1 MNCVRLAAVL
11 LVSAALAGCGVFQ
24 PGPKPQRGGSATVSR
39 PTAVSP
45 ATATIT
51 QPENPTG
58 SSKQE
63 TKEQEVTTYV
73 FPQATEVVTETK
85 QPDGSSIV
93 VTEKIPAGTKKIVSA
108 SRDVRQEIGA
118 AQKDD
123 SREITAKLASF
134 KPVQYVGIALLLAA
148 AAMFHPLVR
157 GAIGGG
163 KEIQMATAGIGVALI
178 FGPSLFVG
186 NERLILLGGIAV
198 LLVTYGLSRLA
209 YYKGKNDVAAPPQ
222 PPKP

>member
-1 MNCVRLAAVL
+1 MHALLAAVL
-11 LVSAALAGCGVFQ
+11 LVSATLAGCSVLQ

-63 TKEQEVTTYV
+63 TKEQEATTYI

-134 KPVQYVGIALLLAA
+134 KPVQYVGIALLLVA

-186 NERLILLGGIAV
+186 NERLILLGGLAV

-209 YYKGKNDVAAPPQ
+209 YYKGKHDVAAQ
-222 PPKP
+222 SPKP

>member
-1 MNCVRLAAVL
+1 MKKGWSNLVLVAVL
-11 LVSAALAGCGVFQ
+11 AVALAGCGLTASS
-24 PGPKPQRGGSATVSR
+24 PKPQRGGSATI
-39 PTAVSP
+39 TGKSP
-45 ATATIT
+45 QAPASVTMEAS
-51 QPENPTG
+51 ENPKAP
-58 SSKQE
+58 SKQE
-63 TKEQEVTTYV
+63 SKEQETTTYV
-73 FPQATEVVTETK
+73 FPQATETVTETK
-85 QPDGSSIV
+85 QPDGSSVV
-93 VTEKIPAGTKKIVSA
+93 VTEKIPAGTKKIVTA
-108 SRDVRQEIGA
+108 SRDVKQEIGA

-186 NERLILLGGIAV
+186 NERLILLGGLAA
-198 LLVTYGLSRLA
+198 LLITYGLSRLA
-209 YYKGKNDVAAPPQ
+209 YYKGKHDVVVS
-222 PPKP
+222 KP

>member
-1 MNCVRLAAVL
+1 MITRKLIL
-11 LVSAALAGCGVFQ
+11 LAGLAGMFALSGCALFQ
-24 PGPKPQRGGSATVSR
+24 SAPKPQKGGSATVTR
-39 PTAVSP
+39 PS
-45 ATATIT
+45 ATAPASVTIT

-63 TKEQEVTTYV
+63 TKEQEATTYI

-85 QPDGSSIV
+85 QVDGSSIV
-93 VTEKIPAGTKKIVSA
+93 VTEKIPAGTKKIVTS
-108 SRDVRQEIGA
+108 SRDVKQEIGA

-134 KPVQYVGIALLLAA
+134 KPVQYVGIALLLVA

-186 NERLILLGGIAV
+186 NERLILLGGLAA
-198 LLVTYGLSRLA
+198 LLITYGLSRLA
-209 YYKGKNDVAAPPQ
+209 YYKGKHDVVVS
-222 PPKP
+222 KS